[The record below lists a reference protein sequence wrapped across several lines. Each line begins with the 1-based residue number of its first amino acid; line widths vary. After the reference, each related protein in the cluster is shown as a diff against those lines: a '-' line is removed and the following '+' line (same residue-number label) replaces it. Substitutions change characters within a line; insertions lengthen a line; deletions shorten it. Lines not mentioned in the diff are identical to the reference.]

1 MRNRFIDS
9 LLDNWSNFDFK
20 PKYNAYVAPIILPSW
35 ISDDET
41 RRLRAYAMLDSY
53 CKNKSRVWLSAGTPV
68 DSAPDEDRREYG
80 EAGLIVKTTLSSLTG
95 DDWNL
100 KVDGAIGK
108 ENADAV
114 AQQEL
119 LESWMEKEQFAL
131 KMIES
136 ETQSIKFGDSIYVI
150 GWDES
155 KQRPRLHVYDPSF
168 YFPQFKD
175 RSLSV
180 DNYARM
186 PITGERPRTVV
197 ASPGNEEFPEEVY
210 LAWEFEEETRPDHKE
225 SFVRKITWTLVPV
238 DEYTTAYGTS
248 DKNCLYSD
256 EIFSLENAAKN
267 FTGEPEEVV
276 TEETFLNIDFI
287 PVVHVPN
294 TVSLQDHYGESV
306 LADVLQVIDD
316 IQSVDTDL
324 QAAAA
329 TTGTP
334 PIAISGFS
342 GGEDQY
348 SYGPGTVLKTGDGNA
363 TIIDTSKSLDAL
375 MKLKD
380 ALLERLAVNSRTPE
394 SLLGR
399 VKPNEVPSGIALTLS
414 FTPHAGM
421 IKQMRLVRYHKYAL
435 LFKFIMRMYKA
446 NGLFDGEVQDAYLS
460 FGSFLPADRQEAMN
474 IVSRLL
480 ETKAISLETAIEIL
494 SEAGYPIEDWVQEIE
509 RIESRDY
516 EGAQSIMT
524 ITGNPDIAAERLGI
538 SLEDAGTNLEDE
550 MLL

>member
-9 LLDNWSNFDFK
+9 LLDRWSNFDFK
-20 PKYNAYVAPIILPSW
+20 PKYNAYISPIVLPSW

-53 CKNKSRVWLSAGTPV
+53 CKNKSRVWLSAGSPV
-68 DSAPDEDRREYG
+68 DASPDDERREYG

-95 DDWNL
+95 DEWAV
-100 KVDGAIGK
+100 KVQGAIGQ
-108 ENADAV
+108 EDASAV
-114 AQQEL
+114 EQQDL
-119 LESWMEKEQFAL
+119 LESWMEQEQFGL

-136 ETQSIKFGDSIYVI
+136 ETQSIKFGDSIYVV

-168 YFPQFKD
+168 YFPQFNL

-180 DNYARM
+180 DGNGRL
-186 PITGERPRTVV
+186 PITGERPKAIVS
-197 ASPGNEEFPEEVY
+197 SPGNEEFPEEVY
-210 LAWEFEEETRPDHKE
+210 LAWEFEEETRPEHTE
-225 SFVRKITWTLVPV
+225 SFVRKITWRLEPV
-238 DEYTTAYGTS
+238 ANYTTAYGS
-248 DKNCLYSD
+248 ADKNCLYSD
-256 EIFSLENAAKN
+256 EIFTVEAATKN
-267 FTGEPEEVV
+267 FEGEPYEVV
-276 TEETFLNIDFI
+276 TEPTYLNIDFI

-324 QAAAA
+324 QAAAS

-334 PIAISGFS
+334 PIAISGFT
-342 GGEDQY
+342 GGEDNF
-348 SYGPGTVLKTGDGNA
+348 SYGPGTVLKTGDGVA
-363 TIIDTSKSLDAL
+363 TVIDTSKSLDAL

-414 FTPHAGM
+414 FTPHSGM
-421 IKQMRLVRYHKYAL
+421 VKQMRLVRYHKYSL
-435 LFKFIMRMYKA
+435 LFKFVMRMYKA
-446 NGLFDGEVQDAYLS
+446 NGMFAGDIADTHLS

-480 ETKAISLETAIEIL
+480 ETKAISLETAVEIL

-509 RIESRDY
+509 RIEQRDY
-516 EGAQSIMT
+516 EGAQSVMS
-524 ITGNPDIAAERLGI
+524 ITGNPDLAATMLGI
-538 SLEDAGTNLEDE
+538 PVEEAGTELEDE